1 MNVPKLDSPEDQI
14 KKWLNHIAVICL
26 SEEFQQLKNELEDI
40 YSKAEVQNGKI
51 TAFQDALYA
60 FLSQEED
67 YRLMRSGAFF

>member
-51 TAFQDALYA
+51 TAFQMCIRDRAWERGEA
-60 FLSQEED
+60 
-67 YRLMRSGAFF
+67 